1 MPNEKKNIHYFTT
14 LYCFNTIISQNHL
27 VNFSRYFFDAEQID
41 RFAVSII
48 HLVFSN
54 HGVIPVAFAQLEQAR
69 NFLECE
75 TSCACSYSDSIS
87 ITHSK
92 VRGREGGAE
101 EPSIRGWT
109 GTCVPAYVISSV
121 FRVYT
126 NAIHICAETG
136 FHRLASAHIG
146 ITLSLT

>member
-27 VNFSRYFFDAEQID
+27 VNFSRYFVLDAEQINQ
-41 RFAVSII
+41 FAVPII

-54 HGVIPVAFAQLEQAR
+54 HGVMPVAFAQLEQAR

-101 EPSIRGWT
+101 EPSIRAVPVYLHTLYQVCFAYTQTQFTYARRQGST
-109 GTCVPAYVISSV
+109 G
-121 FRVYT
+121 
-126 NAIHICAETG
+126 
-136 FHRLASAHIG
+136 
-146 ITLSLT
+146 

>member
-1 MPNEKKNIHYFTT
+1 MPNERKNTYYFTN
-14 LYCFNTIISQNHL
+14 LYCFDTIISQNHL
-27 VNFSRYFFDAEQID
+27 VNFSRYFVFDAEQINQ
-41 RFAVSII
+41 FAVSII

-92 VRGREGGAE
+92 TRGREGGAE
-101 EPSIRGWT
+101 EPSIRAGRVPVYLHTLYQVCFACTQTQFTYARRQGST
-109 GTCVPAYVISSV
+109 G
-121 FRVYT
+121 
-126 NAIHICAETG
+126 
-136 FHRLASAHIG
+136 
-146 ITLSLT
+146 